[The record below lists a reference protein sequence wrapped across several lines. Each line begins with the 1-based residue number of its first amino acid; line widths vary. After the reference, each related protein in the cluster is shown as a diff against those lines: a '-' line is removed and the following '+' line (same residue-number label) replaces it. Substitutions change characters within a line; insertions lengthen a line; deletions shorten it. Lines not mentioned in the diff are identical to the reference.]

1 MSELHSF
8 FLRTSFIYGFFSE
21 YLFIYLFLDSGEGR
35 EKEGE
40 KHQCVVASRT
50 PPLLGTWSTPQACVP
65 WLGTEP
71 ATLWFTAQH
80 SIHWAAPAR
89 TELHSFLWLNKISY
103 IFIDR
108 IFVYLFI
115 CGWTLGLFIHIL
127 AFMNNAAVNI
137 GVQASAWVPAFN
149 SDTSFCPSIIGD
161 ISLSQYRSLPHFF
174 LQVLCSP

>member
-1 MSELHSF
+1 MVF
-8 FLRTSFIYGFFSE
+8 FRV
-21 YLFIYLFLDSGEGR
+21 FIYLFIFRQRGR
-35 EKEGE
+35 EGE
-40 KHQCVVASRT
+40 RRRETSMSGC
-50 PPLLGTWSTPQACVP
+50 LLCAPSWGPGLQPRHVP
-65 WLGTEP
+65 WLGIEP
-71 ATLWFTAQH
+71 TTLWFTAQH
-80 SIHWAAPAR
+80 SIHWATPAR

-127 AFMNNAAVNI
+127 AFMNNTAVNI

-149 SDTSFCPSIIGD
+149 SDTSFCHSIIGD
-161 ISLSQYRSLPHFF
+161 ISLSQYRYLPHFF